1 MQQNLILVAVILGIS
16 LILSVFIHVFG
27 KLKIEQQKTLQKLL
41 DQGPVNDMLAKAIGI
56 NSRQEKDFRRGLA
69 FIAIGASWTLVTF
82 FIGGKAWILGF
93 IPVMIGLVYLLL
105 WKFDGT
111 RR

>member
-16 LILSVFIHVFG
+16 LILSVFVHVFG

-41 DQGPVNDMLAKAIGI
+41 DHGPLNDMLAKSVGI
-56 NSRQEKDFRRGLA
+56 YSSAEKDFRRGLA
-69 FIAIGASWTLVTF
+69 FIAIGTSWSLVTF

-93 IPVMIGLVYLLL
+93 VPLIIGLIYLLL